1 MVVVRDSVSV
11 SKIDLKLTLAR
22 DASAA
27 VLRRVFDAADVDGGG
42 TIDRAEFRA
51 PLTTLGV
58 LSGAPARA
66 ADDAAELD
74 AQLDAADRDGD
85 RALDFGEFEAWFR
98 RQGAGFGRRRVRI
111 DSRGHMAKV

>member
-1 MVVVRDSVSV
+1 M
-11 SKIDLKLTLAR
+11 
-22 DASAA
+22 
-27 VLRRVFDAADVDGGG
+27 
-42 TIDRAEFRA
+42 
-51 PLTTLGV
+51 

-66 ADDAAELD
+66 ADDAAELVAQLD

-111 DSRGHMAKV
+111 DSRGHMVEV

>member
-1 MVVVRDSVSV
+1 M
-11 SKIDLKLTLAR
+11 
-22 DASAA
+22 
-27 VLRRVFDAADVDGGG
+27 
-42 TIDRAEFRA
+42 
-51 PLTTLGV
+51 

-111 DSRGHMAKV
+111 DSRGHMVKV

>member
-1 MVVVRDSVSV
+1 MREILVITIHE
-11 SKIDLKLTLAR
+11 KN
-22 DASAA
+22 
-27 VLRRVFDAADVDGGG
+27 LRSTATG

-51 PLTTLGV
+51 LLTTLGV

-66 ADDAAELD
+66 ADDAAELVVTQLD

-85 RALDFGEFEAWFR
+85 RALDFDEFEAWFR

-111 DSRGHMAKV
+111 DSRGHMVKV